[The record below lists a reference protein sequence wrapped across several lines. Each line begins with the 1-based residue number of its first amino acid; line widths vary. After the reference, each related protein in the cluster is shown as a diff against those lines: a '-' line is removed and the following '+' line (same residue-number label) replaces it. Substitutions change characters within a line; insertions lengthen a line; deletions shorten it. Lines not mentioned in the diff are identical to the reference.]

1 MKALALLLCVTWLGG
16 CAEMPDRLDALA
28 DAGRDFAVVHPAVT
42 GAAVIAAR
50 AALHKPQH
58 LGLMCNPRCRV
69 GNSAPPA
76 IAVGIQRTGPPR

>member
-1 MKALALLLCVTWLGG
+1 MKALALLLCSTWLSG

-28 DAGRDFAVVHPAVT
+28 DAGRSFAVVHPAVT
-42 GAAVIAAR
+42 GAALIAAR

-69 GNSAPPA
+69 GSSAPPA
-76 IAVGIQRTGPPR
+76 MAAGVPRTGPQR